1 MRCRQQAEDLSAR
14 LQGIDRGG
22 TVEAFEADV
31 SDPSH
36 VQAMVAEAV
45 TRFGR
50 LDVLVDNAGI
60 ETRHAL
66 VDTTEADYDKVM
78 AVNLKGAFFAAQAA
92 ARQFIAQGGG
102 GVIVNVSSVHEDWPM
117 PGNTAY
123 CVSKGAMRMLTRT
136 AAVELGAHGIRVV
149 GVGPGAVNT
158 PINAQTEADPA
169 KVAALDEA
177 IPLGRIA
184 EPDQIG
190 QVVAF
195 VASDAAAYI
204 TATTVVVDGGLM
216 QASLG
221 L

>member
-1 MRCRQQAEDLSAR
+1 
-14 LQGIDRGG
+14 
-22 TVEAFEADV
+22 V
-31 SDPSH
+31 
-36 VQAMVAEAV
+36 
-45 TRFGR
+45 
-50 LDVLVDNAGI
+50 DVLVDNAGI